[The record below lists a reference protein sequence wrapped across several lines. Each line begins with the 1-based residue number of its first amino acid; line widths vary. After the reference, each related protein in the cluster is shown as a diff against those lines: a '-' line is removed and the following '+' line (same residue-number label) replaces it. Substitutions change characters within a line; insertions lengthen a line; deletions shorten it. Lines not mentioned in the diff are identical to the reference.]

1 MRDRQQTTITRTN
14 RAMLTPRTDG
24 TVLVTIEVGG
34 RSTPHY
40 ASGDI
45 TGTVILGKD
54 GLSPEDGYR
63 HFLVGPSRAEQT
75 AGFTRHLLPRR

>member
-45 TGTVILGKD
+45 TGTVILG
-54 GLSPEDGYR
+54 
-63 HFLVGPSRAEQT
+63 
-75 AGFTRHLLPRR
+75 